1 MVANFV
7 NRHRLVDKYVVVN
20 ISSSSRTSN
29 MNSVSEINLKW
40 ELENVTPLR
49 KLLFSPGKVPIAG
62 RFKTFLKGLE
72 KINQGSEYPG
82 LVGGNVIPC

>member
-62 RFKTFLKGLE
+62 RLKRFSKAWRKLTRD
-72 KINQGSEYPG
+72 QS
-82 LVGGNVIPC
+82 IPV